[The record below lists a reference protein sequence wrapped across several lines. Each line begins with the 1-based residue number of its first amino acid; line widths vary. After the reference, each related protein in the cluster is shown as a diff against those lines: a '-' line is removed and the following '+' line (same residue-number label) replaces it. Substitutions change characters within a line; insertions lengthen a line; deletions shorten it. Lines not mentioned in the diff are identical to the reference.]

1 MPLTLIHPT
10 SNWTHWDALRRHPSR
25 AASSASSQAN
35 AIFCRSLLTV
45 LLQLSMADPRPR
57 SPPKLNQVSVFCST
71 NTEISYDI
79 KVFATYK
86 QTYDFAKLWIFY
98 ALTPGEQSF

>member
-45 LLQLSMADPRPR
+45 LLQLSMADPRP
-57 SPPKLNQVSVFCST
+57 
-71 NTEISYDI
+71 
-79 KVFATYK
+79 
-86 QTYDFAKLWIFY
+86 
-98 ALTPGEQSF
+98 